1 MGYMTLLER
10 FRIPTYNDPNETIRG
25 RVDFDLA
32 RCTGCGM
39 CVKIC
44 PASALELVD
53 KKATMKE
60 PPDDQCMFC
69 GDCQA
74 VCPVDAVIM
83 KRPYRW
89 TSFYKVIEHGE
100 PKPPRLFTD

>member
-1 MGYMTLLER
+1 
-10 FRIPTYNDPNETIRG
+10 
-25 RVDFDLA
+25 
-32 RCTGCGM
+32 
-39 CVKIC
+39 
-44 PASALELVD
+44 
-53 KKATMKE
+53 MKE
-60 PPDDQCMFC
+60 PQDDQCMFC